1 MDLNRLLDG
10 RLKVR
15 HLVLAT
21 VIAEQGSLVGAAER
35 LRVTQPV
42 VTRGLRELE
51 TLLGVELFDRGSR
64 GVTPTIYGAVFVE
77 DAKAILAQIRLAGKH
92 VAELS
97 NGEVGRVVVGN
108 HLSGANLLLPRAIAR
123 LKRHHPYV
131 TVAVREATPDRLAE
145 DLLTG
150 DVDIVI
156 GRLPSVIDDDRV
168 TWKRLYHEPVRVMVR
183 AGHPATQLTD
193 PGLGELM
200 DYPWVLPVPETA
212 LRQEIEQVFSQ
223 CGLGVPT
230 NRIECTSIL
239 TLRTL
244 LVETDSIATLPA
256 LIARD
261 DDALTMLSTELP
273 GVHRLVG
280 VTLAK
285 GRTVSPSVRLFL
297 DDLDEVGAEIRR
309 SLSPR
314 DAA

>member
-64 GVTPTIYGAVFVE
+64 GVTPTIYGAVFVD

-92 VAELS
+92 VSELS
-97 NGEVGRVVVGN
+97 NGAVGRVVVGN

-123 LKRHHPYV
+123 LKQNHPYV

-150 DVDIVI
+150 DVDVVI
-156 GRLPSVIDDDRV
+156 GRLTPASDDTRV
-168 TWKRLYHEPVRVMVR
+168 TWKRLYHEPVRVVVR
-183 AGHPATQLTD
+183 AGHPATELTD
-193 PGLGELM
+193 PGLDELL

-212 LRQEIEQVFSQ
+212 LRSEVEQVFSQ
-223 CGLGVPT
+223 QGLGMPT
-230 NRIECTSIL
+230 NRVECTSIL
-239 TLRTL
+239 TVRTL

-256 LIARD
+256 LIVRG
-261 DDALTMLSTELP
+261 DDALTTLTTELP

-280 VTLAK
+280 VTLVK
-285 GRTVSPSVRLFL
+285 GRTMSPTVRLLL
-297 DDLDEVGAEIRR
+297 DHLGEVGAEIQR
-309 SLSPR
+309 SLDPR
-314 DAA
+314 SAV